1 MKHYSRNFDNVCV
14 VLRAAKQELEKTTN
28 YIQKIVALK
37 NIAEILKM
45 LTDYQNLGEEIEDSL
60 AIPDNVNSRDISE
73 YAARIQTHLAEQI
86 LVMELAKFRH

>member
-28 YIQKIVALK
+28 YVQKIIALN
-37 NIAEILKM
+37 NIAQILKM

-60 AIPDNVNSRDISE
+60 SIPDNVNSRDISA
-73 YAARIQTHLAEQI
+73 YAARIQILLTEQI
-86 LVMELAKFRH
+86 HVMELAKFRH